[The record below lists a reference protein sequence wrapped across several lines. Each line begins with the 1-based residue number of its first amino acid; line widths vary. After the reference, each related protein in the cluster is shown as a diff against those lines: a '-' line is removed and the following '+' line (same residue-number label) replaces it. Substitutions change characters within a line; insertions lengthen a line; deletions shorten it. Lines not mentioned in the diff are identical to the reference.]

1 MFPPFLLLTRHRR
14 YPEEKPALA
23 DRRAFLKFAS
33 KGCSRFDL
41 NKPAWSL
48 ESEINSFAGLLYW

>member
-1 MFPPFLLLTRHRR
+1 MSPFIACCR

-33 KGCSRFDL
+33 KGCERFDL

-48 ESEINSFAGLLYW
+48 ESEVNSFVGLIYW